1 MTTYYIVVAHDT
13 RNADWY
19 VPNYE
24 VNKSITTDRN
34 EAEWKA
40 KFWHECNKS
49 IIYTVV
55 EVTL

>member
-1 MTTYYIVVAHDT
+1 MTTYYIVVAHDGH
-13 RNADWY
+13 DYWY
-19 VPNYE
+19 VPNYK

>member
-1 MTTYYIVVAHDT
+1 MTTYYIVVAHDGH
-13 RNADWY
+13 DYWY
-19 VPNYE
+19 VPNHD

-34 EAEWKA
+34 EAEGKA